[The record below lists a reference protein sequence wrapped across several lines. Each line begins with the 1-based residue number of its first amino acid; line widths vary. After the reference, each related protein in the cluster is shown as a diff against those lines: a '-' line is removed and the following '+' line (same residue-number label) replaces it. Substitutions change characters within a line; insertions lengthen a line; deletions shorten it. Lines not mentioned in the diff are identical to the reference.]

1 MNSPVCQGYVP
12 GLLLFLEG
20 GRAQPQPLV
29 LGPGLVVDLPHHRR
43 ERHSQPQKEPD
54 KRADRGNLRTCQ
66 KPAMM

>member
-1 MNSPVCQGYVP
+1 MNSPVCQGCVP